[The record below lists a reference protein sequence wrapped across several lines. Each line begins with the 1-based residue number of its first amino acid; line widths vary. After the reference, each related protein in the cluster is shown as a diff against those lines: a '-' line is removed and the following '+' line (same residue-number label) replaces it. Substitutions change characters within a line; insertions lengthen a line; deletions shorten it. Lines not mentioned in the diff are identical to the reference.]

1 MYVFHLTVFTTGAVI
16 MVLEIVGS
24 RVVAPYVGTSLPVWT
39 SIIGIILASL
49 SIGYFLGG
57 RLADQKP
64 NIKPLVG
71 IIMASGISIAIIPML
86 QFALLPVLS
95 VISKDIRINAL
106 VATTLLFTAPSILLG
121 MVSPYVIRLK
131 LNQLKKTGSTTGE
144 LYALST
150 IGSILGTF
158 LAGFV
163 LLAYFSSD
171 QILFLLS
178 GSLLLLTFIIIT
190 KERIHAKFIL
200 LLVFIFILSNILIS
214 LNFSLKNYNI
224 KEFDSQYNKIL
235 IYDSV
240 DEKTKKNI
248 RVMRINTEIH
258 SAMFLDSDGLVFDY
272 TKFYRLAKH
281 FNPKI
286 KSALMLGGGAYS
298 YPKDFLKQFPKASIN
313 VVEIDP
319 KVTELARQY
328 FSLKD
333 NPRLSI
339 YHEDGRTYIN
349 NAKGEY
355 DVIFNDAFNSFFSIP
370 FQLSTKEAILKM
382 HSILSKDGIIMSNII
397 SALQGEKSLFLNA
410 ELATYRSTFPYVYV
424 FATKPNSPSEVQNVV
439 LVAMRDK
446 PKSFES
452 SDKEL
457 SLYLK
462 NKVDLNF
469 PKIRILTDDFA
480 PVDQYIMKLL

>member
-163 LLAYFSSD
+163 LLAYFSS
-171 QILFLLS
+171 
-178 GSLLLLTFIIIT
+178 
-190 KERIHAKFIL
+190 
-200 LLVFIFILSNILIS
+200 
-214 LNFSLKNYNI
+214 
-224 KEFDSQYNKIL
+224 
-235 IYDSV
+235 
-240 DEKTKKNI
+240 
-248 RVMRINTEIH
+248 
-258 SAMFLDSDGLVFDY
+258 
-272 TKFYRLAKH
+272 
-281 FNPKI
+281 
-286 KSALMLGGGAYS
+286 
-298 YPKDFLKQFPKASIN
+298 
-313 VVEIDP
+313 
-319 KVTELARQY
+319 
-328 FSLKD
+328 
-333 NPRLSI
+333 
-339 YHEDGRTYIN
+339 
-349 NAKGEY
+349 
-355 DVIFNDAFNSFFSIP
+355 
-370 FQLSTKEAILKM
+370 
-382 HSILSKDGIIMSNII
+382 
-397 SALQGEKSLFLNA
+397 
-410 ELATYRSTFPYVYV
+410 
-424 FATKPNSPSEVQNVV
+424 
-439 LVAMRDK
+439 
-446 PKSFES
+446 
-452 SDKEL
+452 
-457 SLYLK
+457 
-462 NKVDLNF
+462 
-469 PKIRILTDDFA
+469 
-480 PVDQYIMKLL
+480 